1 MVQNKRHKPQ
11 GGRRRTT
18 KKKKGDWLFVKL
30 LGTVV
35 IIFAVAFGIFRTL
48 GAWNTKDISMPELF
62 TTQEEQTLPA
72 DFDGNG
78 LLDVKAPE
86 SMDEQFVIY
95 KGFNVSFNTKH
106 RIPNYVVY
114 ELTNTEVEGEEARA
128 KSFRRD
134 ENVDNCPE
142 PYDYTRSGYDRG
154 HMAPAAD
161 MKWDNEAMRES
172 FYMTNICPQKH
183 ALNGGGWKRL
193 EEKLRDWAMRD
204 GALVIVTGP
213 VMGDSMPT
221 IGEGVTVPPGFF
233 KVVLAPNAKPMRAIG
248 FLYKNEGG
256 QKVVER
262 QAVSVDSVETVTGFD
277 FIYNLPDDV
286 ENEIE
291 KSSNYQLWN
300 N

>member
-35 IIFAVAFGIFRTL
+35 IIFAVAFGIFRAL
-48 GAWNTKDISMPELF
+48 GAWNAKDISMPELF

-86 SMDEQFVIY
+86 SIDEQFVIY

-183 ALNGGGWKRL
+183 ALNGGGWKRWAIQCRL
-193 EEKLRDWAMRD
+193 SAKEWPCHRVSSKWCWHRMQSLCVPSASCIRTMADKRWWNARPSAWTAWNQSRD
-204 GALVIVTGP
+204 LT
-213 VMGDSMPT
+213 SSTTCPT
-221 IGEGVTVPPGFF
+221 MW
-233 KVVLAPNAKPMRAIG
+233 KMK
-248 FLYKNEGG
+248 
-256 QKVVER
+256 
-262 QAVSVDSVETVTGFD
+262 
-277 FIYNLPDDV
+277 
-286 ENEIE
+286 
-291 KSSNYQLWN
+291 
-300 N
+300 